1 MEPESETKIMISG
14 VDEPEEPNIKVIN
27 SPSNEY
33 DGLYEYKTRGSSGDI
48 YVNEKKNIAIKINHQ
63 PQEKEVENQLSVND
77 LAPKIYWHHYPYA
90 IYMDGTEVIANT
102 GSPYENIGVIIM
114 EYLNPIEW
122 FPINDNSKLDDGQIW
137 TLLDALYRLIVTY
150 KLINN
155 LDMIGMSGPHIFIKR
170 NKPYEV
176 KFIDYDKYEKHA
188 SNDKMAFNQ
197 ICTMLS
203 NFIKPKNRFLEKLG
217 EYILQKWKYTSSAK
231 KQSRQTKYRLDDP
244 KMKAKGKKHKK
255 KKHKKKKHT
264 KRKKKRKSK
273 RKSKKSKMR

>member
-1 MEPESETKIMISG
+1 MEPEPENEFMIYGIGES
-14 VDEPEEPNIKVIN
+14 EEPNINLIN

-33 DGLYEYKTRGSSGDI
+33 DGLYEYNTRGSSGDI
-48 YVNEKKNIAIKINHQ
+48 YVNEEKNIAIKINHQ

-77 LAPKIYWHHYPYA
+77 LAPKIYWHHYPYT
-90 IYMDGTEVIANT
+90 IYMDGTKVIANT
-102 GSPYENIGVIIM
+102 DSPYENIGVIIM
-114 EYLNPIEW
+114 EYLNPNEW
-122 FPINDNSKLDDGQIW
+122 FPINNNSKLDDEQIW

-188 SNDKMAFNQ
+188 SNDKTAFKQ

-203 NFIKPKNRFLEKLG
+203 NYIKPKNRFLEKLG
-217 EYILQKWKYTSSAK
+217 EYILQKWKSTSSTK
-231 KQSRQTKYRLDDP
+231 KQSRQTGYRLDNP
-244 KMKAKGKKHKK
+244 KMKAKE

-273 RKSKKSKMR
+273 RKIKKSKMR